1 MEFSAMGLVGTQ
13 NSPLNLK
20 KQQPQACG
28 AASLPQIAAPER
40 VGYAKAEIDSEKTP
54 TMMVRPSLFKAG
66 SRRELAGT

>member
-1 MEFSAMGLVGTQ
+1 MGLVGTQ

-20 KQQPQACG
+20 IQHRQACE

-54 TMMVRPSLFKAG
+54 TMMGRPSLFKAG